1 MRILCLYTGEYGLR
15 HIANLRQHAPSTWSI
30 ETWQT
35 PAVIPMIVDYP
46 EDYLPASFP
55 EVDLILSFAE
65 HPGVAQLIPDIT
77 RMAKAKAVI
86 AAIDNE
92 TWLPRGLARQL
103 RGWLEAMDVACATPR
118 PLCTLTE
125 THYSLGRRQHI
136 QYQNPLIAE
145 FARHFGRPNFEIEID
160 PNTRSILQVKVRRD
174 AVCGCARYVAQGLTG
189 VSVDEAEEKAGLL
202 HHHFPCL
209 ASMGI
214 DPDWSDTLMHISGN
228 ILRDEVG
235 EETNAYKQVG
245 YITPGTRSE

>member
-1 MRILCLYTGEYGLR
+1 MRILCLYSGEYGLR
-15 HIANLRQHAPSTWSI
+15 HIVNLRQHGPSSWSI

-35 PAVIPMIVDYP
+35 PAVIPLIVDYP
-46 EDYLPASFP
+46 EDYLPATFP

-65 HPGVAQLIPDIT
+65 HPGVAQLIPDIA
-77 RMAKAKAVI
+77 RIAKAKAVI

-103 RGWLEAMDVACATPR
+103 RGWLEEMDVACATPK

-125 THYSLGRRQHI
+125 TQYSLGRREHI
-136 QYQNPLIAE
+136 RYHNPLIAE
-145 FARHFGRPNFEIEID
+145 FASHFGKPKFEIDID
-160 PNTRSILQVKVRRD
+160 PSTHSIIQVKVQRD

-189 VSVDEAEEKAGLL
+189 ASINEAEEKAGLL

-214 DPDWSDTLMHISGN
+214 DRDWGDTLMHISGN

-235 EETNAYKQVG
+235 EKTKAYKQVG